1 MPENFLKKIRTEK
14 KISQSDLAKEIGV
27 SKQLLSGFEQG
38 RSGVSNEVLGKLG
51 KALKVSPEYIMTGKS
66 KQVFDEEGKEKLAQ
80 AMNNVFSIY
89 GDDFDKET
97 IVKIATEVYGFMLD
111 FEDLKQDSEK
121 KDFRKIL
128 ESKIIEGLA
137 AKCFLKNNQ

>member
-1 MPENFLKKIRTEK
+1 MPKNFLKTIRTEK
-14 KISQSDLAKEIGV
+14 KISQSDLAKKIGV

-38 RSGVSNEVLGKLG
+38 RSGVSNEVLNKLG
-51 KALKVSPEYIMTGKS
+51 KELKVTPEYIITGKS
-66 KQVFDEEGKEKLAQ
+66 KQAFDEKGKEKLAQ

-111 FEDLKQDSEK
+111 FDDLKEKSEK
-121 KDFRKIL
+121 EDFKRSL
-128 ESKIIEGLA
+128 ENKIIEGLA
-137 AKCFLKNNQ
+137 AKCFLKNNK